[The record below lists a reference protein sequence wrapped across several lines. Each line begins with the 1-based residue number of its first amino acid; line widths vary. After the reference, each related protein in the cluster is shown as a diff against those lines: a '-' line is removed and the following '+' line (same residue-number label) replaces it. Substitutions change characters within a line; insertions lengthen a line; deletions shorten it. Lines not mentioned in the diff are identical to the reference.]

1 MNASPTSLPV
11 AEQLEVHR
19 GFLRGVAYRML
30 GVLADADDVVQ
41 DAFVRAM
48 HHPPADLARPL
59 RPWLVRVTVN
69 LARDRLRRRRTAMTA
84 TWLPGLVDDAAVAS
98 MSPEHGLLAHEGVSV
113 LLLHALEC
121 LTPTQRAVL
130 VLRDVCGCESRDVA
144 AALDL
149 ADSNVRMLLHR
160 ARQRLAA
167 RGVSSR
173 SSSSLS
179 SLNARRQEQRAA
191 ALTQLVQALLT
202 DDVALA
208 MSLLRADVVAVGD
221 GGGVYAA
228 AAVPVSGRAKVL
240 ALLFGVR
247 RFWPQATSSFAPYA
261 INGAPALLMWR
272 TDPVAAPVAPRAAL
286 CIEVDNDGL
295 IHRVY
300 SVLADE
306 KLAALP
312 WELVQ
317 Q

>member
-1 MNASPTSLPV
+1 MTPV

-41 DAFVRAM
+41 DAFVRAL
-48 HHPPADLARPL
+48 HHPPADLMRPL

-84 TWLPGLVDDAAVAS
+84 TWLPGLVDDAALAS
-98 MSPEHGLLAHEGVSV
+98 MSPEDGLLAHEGASV
-113 LLLHALEC
+113 LFLHALEC

-130 VLRDVCGCESRDVA
+130 VLRDVCGCDSRDVA

-149 ADSNVRMLLHR
+149 ADANVRMLLHR

-167 RGVSSR
+167 RGVSSLT
-173 SSSSLS
+173 SSSSALI
-179 SLNARRQEQRAA
+179 RRQEHRAA
-191 ALTQLVQALLT
+191 ALTQLVQALLS

-208 MSLLRADVVAVGD
+208 TSLLRADVEAIGD

-247 RFWPQATSSFAPYA
+247 RFWPEATSSFAPYA

-272 TDPVAAPVAPRAAL
+272 TDPVAAPIAPRAAL
-286 CIEVDNDGL
+286 CIEVDDDGL
-295 IHRVY
+295 IHRVF
-300 SVLADE
+300 SVLADK

-312 WELVQ
+312 WEQLESVGATT
-317 Q
+317 